1 MRLEYYYKL
10 IEEAED
16 IKIDTSTP
24 SKLQKTLIELKRRKR
39 ILKKLKKM
47 IIEDI
52 RNIEVD
58 YLLKRIAIRKEIED
72 YKANPSIFKKLRG
85 RDSYNLRLKTL
96 KKIGRKR
103 EAKIKPYNEL
113 REHIDKLLEEIDKII
128 VENDPK
134 AKREYIKEE
143 FNPPEFR

>member
-1 MRLEYYYKL
+1 MKLEYYYKL

-24 SKLQKTLIELKRRKR
+24 SKLQRTLIELKKRKR
-39 ILKKLKKM
+39 MLQKLKKM

-52 RNIEVD
+52 RNIEVE

-72 YKANPSIFKKLRG
+72 YEANPSIFKKLRG
-85 RDSYNLRLKTL
+85 RDSYNLRLKVL
-96 KKIGRKR
+96 KKIRKNR

-113 REHIDKLLEEIDKII
+113 REYINRLLEEIDKII
-128 VENDPK
+128 VKHDPK